1 MKKKRW
7 HLVVT
12 ACAAVLAVAVGVF
25 CIATGPRNIAQYP
38 PVSETP
44 YLLPF
49 PAGQTFLCVQ
59 SNRGVVSH
67 RGREQFAYD
76 FAMPVGTGVCAARAG
91 TVTKVVMDH
100 DGHGYKWPNNLIVV
114 QHDDGTF
121 GNYLHLKQNGAYVS
135 VGDHVEQG
143 QVIAASGHVGN
154 SMMPHLH
161 FHVTDAER
169 KGTIPVV
176 FGDLKRDAGIPRM
189 FKWYTSGNT
198 TIPSEQHKAPNE

>member
-7 HLVVT
+7 HIVVI
-12 ACAAVLAVAVGVF
+12 ACVAALAVGVGVF

-38 PVSETP
+38 PVSESP
-44 YLLPF
+44 YLLPWTG
-49 PAGQTFLCVQ
+49 GQTLLCVQ

-76 FAMPVGTGVCAARAG
+76 FYMPLGTNVRAARAG
-91 TVTKVVMDH
+91 KVTRVVVEN

-121 GNYLHLKQNGAYVS
+121 GNYLHLKKDGACVS

-161 FHVTDAER
+161 FHVTGAEQ
-169 KGTIPVV
+169 KGTIPIV
-176 FGDLKRDAGIPRM
+176 FGDVKRDAGIPRM
-189 FKWYTSGNT
+189 FKWYASGNT
-198 TIPSEQHKAPNE
+198 SVPLAQRKAP